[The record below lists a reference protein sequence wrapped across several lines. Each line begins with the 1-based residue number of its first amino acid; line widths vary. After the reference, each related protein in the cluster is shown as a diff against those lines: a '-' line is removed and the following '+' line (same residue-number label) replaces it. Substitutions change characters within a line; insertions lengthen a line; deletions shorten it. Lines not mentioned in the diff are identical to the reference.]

1 MEGHKSFSID
11 ALLSKDPPC
20 SARVVKPRSPT
31 AATTASTLTAV
42 QYAGLQGQLH
52 AALSERL
59 AYLHA
64 HVPTSQSANSARML
78 AATGSI
84 IPKPGLLNLQPP
96 AIHGAVASKQC
107 SVSGGMPVPAIY
119 AHPLYAGYLN
129 GQHHGV
135 AHLSAFHA
143 AASEHMLMKAASHG
157 AGLPGG
163 IPMDFIRGSMMMPRM
178 GDYPGKFTLETF
190 SQLLKISN
198 TAIKL

>member
-20 SARVVKPRSPT
+20 TARVVKPRSPT
-31 AATTASTLTAV
+31 AATAASTLTAV
-42 QYAGLQGQLH
+42 QYAGLQGQLQ

-59 AYLHA
+59 AYFHA
-64 HVPTSQSANSARML
+64 HVPATSQSVNNPARVFAA

-96 AIHGAVASKQC
+96 GIHGPAVVTSKHGS
-107 SVSGGMPVPAIY
+107 SVGVPVPAIY

-129 GQHHGV
+129 GQHHAGV

-143 AASEHMLMKAASHG
+143 AASEHMLMKAAAHG
-157 AGLPGG
+157 AGLSAG
-163 IPMDFIRGSMMMPRM
+163 IPMDFIRGNMMMPRI
-178 GDYPGKFTLETF
+178 GDYPAMLGPED
-190 SQLLKISN
+190 S
-198 TAIKL
+198 